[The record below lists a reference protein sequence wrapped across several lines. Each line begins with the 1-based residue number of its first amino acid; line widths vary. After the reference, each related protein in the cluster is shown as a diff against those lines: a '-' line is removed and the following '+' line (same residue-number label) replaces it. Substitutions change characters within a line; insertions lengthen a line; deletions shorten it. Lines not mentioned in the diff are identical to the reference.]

1 MRLSLGVT
9 EDLARPRKIELLTSG
24 QITHYQRRPV
34 FEGSFGAEAA
44 CGGFAPA
51 PPGFSALMPLPMRAL
66 CQQTDE
72 RGMRSIPLDRSR
84 PLSRRSGCFP
94 ALPCPPLSPGSF
106 YCGGIRG
113 ASLRRVLKGLTLSPG
128 EKWSSLKNH
137 LSPGRYSA
145 C

>member
-84 PLSRRSGCFP
+84 PLRRRSGCFP
-94 ALPCPPLSPGSF
+94 VWGHRIAGQNAEGTECDNEALGSAAVGRV
-106 YCGGIRG
+106 CSG
-113 ASLRRVLKGLTLSPG
+113 AQFEPVFPVWPRV
-128 EKWSSLKNH
+128 
-137 LSPGRYSA
+137 A
-145 C
+145 